1 MRKELLQ
8 FMREKLEQ
16 IKKNAVQAMQG
27 LHDLNQLEEFRVRTL
42 GKKGEL
48 TLVLREMGSLP
59 PEERPVMGQLA
70 NEVRAY
76 LEEELAKRTA
86 ALKEEALQN
95 RLIAEAIDVTIPGK
109 VPAVGRLHP
118 TTQVLNEL
126 KDIFLGMGFD
136 VAEGPEVE
144 WDSYNF
150 EALNIPKNHPARDVQ
165 DTFYINENILLRT
178 HTSPVQIRTML
189 DRKPPIKIIC
199 PGRVYRSDAVD
210 ATHSPIFHQIEGL
223 VIDKDITMGD
233 LKGVLDVFA
242 KQVFGPETK
251 TKFRPHHFPFT
262 EPSAEVDVT
271 CAICH
276 GSGCR
281 VCSHTGWIEILGAGM
296 VHPKVLEYC
305 GIDPDVYSGFA
316 FGMGLDRITNLK
328 YGIDDIRLLFEND
341 IRFLKQF

>member
-1 MRKELLQ
+1 MKN
-8 FMREKLEQ
+8 KLEQ
-16 IKKNAVQAMQG
+16 IRKEAMEALGG
-27 LHDLNQLEEFRVRTL
+27 LHDLGQLEEFRVKKL

-48 TLVLREMGSLP
+48 TQVLRGMSSLP
-59 PEERPVMGQLA
+59 PEERPIIGQLA
-70 NEVRAY
+70 NEIRNE
-76 LEEELAKRTA
+76 LEEGLRKRTA
-86 ALKEEALQN
+86 ALKQAAMEKQLEA
-95 RLIAEAIDVTIPGK
+95 ETIDVTIPGK
-109 VPAVGRLHP
+109 RPVLGKLHP
-118 TTQVLNEL
+118 ITKVLNEL
-126 KDIFLGMGFD
+126 TEIFLGMGFD
-136 VAEGPEVE
+136 IAEGPEVE

-165 DTFYINENILLRT
+165 DTFYINENMLLRT

-189 DRKPPIKIIC
+189 RQKPPIKIIC

-223 VIDKDITMGD
+223 VVDRNITMGD

-242 KQVFGPETK
+242 KKVFGPGTR

-276 GSGCR
+276 GEGCR
-281 VCSHTGWIEILGAGM
+281 ICSHTGWIEILGAGM
-296 VHPKVLEYC
+296 VHPKVLQYC
-305 GIDPDVYSGFA
+305 GIDPEVYSGFA

>member
-1 MRKELLQ
+1 
-8 FMREKLEQ
+8 MREKLEQ
-16 IKKNAVQAMQG
+16 IKINAVQAMES
-27 LHDLNQLEEFRVRTL
+27 LNNLNKLEELRVKIL

-48 TLVLREMGSLP
+48 TLVLREMGGLP
-59 PEERPVMGQLA
+59 ADERPVIGQLA

-76 LEEELAKRTA
+76 LEGELSKKTN
-86 ALKEEALQN
+86 ALKEAALEN
-95 RLIAEAIDVTIPGK
+95 RLASESIDITVPGK
-109 VPAVGRLHP
+109 RPTLGKLHP
-118 TTQVLNEL
+118 INTVLNEV

-136 VAEGPEVE
+136 IAEGPEVE
-144 WDSYNF
+144 WDHYNF
-150 EALNIPKNHPARDVQ
+150 EALNMPKNHPARDVQ
-165 DTFYINENILLRT
+165 DTFYINDNILLRT
-178 HTSPVQIRTML
+178 HTSPVQIRTMENK
-189 DRKPPIKIIC
+189 KPPIKILV

-210 ATHSPIFHQIEGL
+210 ATHSPVFHQIEGL
-223 VIDKDITMGD
+223 VVDKDITMGD

-242 KQVFGPETK
+242 KGMFGSDTK

-276 GSGCR
+276 GEGCR
-281 VCSHTGWIEILGAGM
+281 VCSYTGWIEILGAGV
-296 VHPKVLEYC
+296 VHPKVLQYV

>member
-1 MRKELLQ
+1 
-8 FMREKLEQ
+8 MREKLEQ
-16 IKKNAVQAMQG
+16 IKKDAVQA
-27 LHDLNQLEEFRVRTL
+27 LKSLDNLSQLEEFRVRIL
-42 GKKGEL
+42 GKKGKL
-48 TLVLREMGSLP
+48 TMVLREMGSLP
-59 PEERPVMGQLA
+59 AEERPIIGQLA
-70 NEVRAY
+70 NEIRAY
-76 LEEELAKRTA
+76 LEGELAKRAA
-86 ALKEEALQN
+86 ALREAALEKQ
-95 RLIAEAIDVTIPGK
+95 LADETIDVTVPGRIPAMGN
-109 VPAVGRLHP
+109 LHP
-118 TTQVLNEL
+118 NTKTLNEL

-144 WDSYNF
+144 WGKYNF
-150 EALNIPKNHPARDVQ
+150 EALNTPENHPARDIQ
-165 DTFYINENILLRT
+165 DTFYINDKILLRSQ
-178 HTSPVQIRTML
+178 TSPVQIRTML
-189 DRKPPIKIIC
+189 SKRPPIKIIC

-210 ATHSPIFHQIEGL
+210 ATHSPIFHQVEGL
-223 VIDKDITMGD
+223 AVDRNITMGD

-242 KQVFGPETK
+242 KQVFGPDTK

-281 VCSHTGWIEILGAGM
+281 VCSYTGWIEILGAGM
-296 VHPKVLEYC
+296 VHPNVLEYC

>member
-1 MRKELLQ
+1 
-8 FMREKLEQ
+8 MREKLEQ
-16 IKKNAVQAMQG
+16 LKIKAMEALEG
-27 LHDLNQLEEFRVRTL
+27 LNDLGQLEEFRVKFM

-48 TLVLREMGSLP
+48 TQVLRGMGKLSA
-59 PEERPVMGQLA
+59 EERPVMGQLA
-70 NEVRAY
+70 NEIRDF
-76 LEEELAKRTA
+76 LEEELAKKTN
-86 ALKEEALQN
+86 ALKEATLEK
-95 RLIAEAIDVTIPGK
+95 RLAEEAIDVTIPGK
-109 VPAVGRLHP
+109 VPALGNLHP
-118 TTQVLNEL
+118 ITKTLNEL

-144 WDSYNF
+144 WDSNNF
-150 EALNIPKNHPARDVQ
+150 EALNIPVNHPARDTQ

-189 DRKPPIKIIC
+189 KQKPPIKIIC

-223 VIDKDITMGD
+223 VVDKNITMGD

-242 KQVFGPETK
+242 KQVFGPDTK

-262 EPSAEVDVT
+262 EPSAEVDVS

-276 GSGCR
+276 GEGCR

-296 VHPKVLEYC
+296 VHPKVLQNC
-305 GIDPDVYSGFA
+305 GIDPEVYSGFA
-316 FGMGLDRITNLK
+316 FGMGVDRITNLK

>member
-1 MRKELLQ
+1 
-8 FMREKLEQ
+8 MREKLEQ
-16 IKKNAVQAMQG
+16 IKAKAMEAMEG
-27 LHDLNQLEEFRVRTL
+27 LHDLAQLEEFRVKTL

-48 TLVLREMGSLP
+48 TLVLRGMGRLTA
-59 PEERPVMGQLA
+59 EERPIMGQLA
-70 NEVRAY
+70 NEIRST
-76 LEEELAKRTA
+76 LEKELSRKTA
-86 ALKEEALQN
+86 ELKEIALEK
-95 RLIAEAIDVTIPGK
+95 RLETETIDVTIPGK
-109 VPAVGRLHP
+109 RPALGKLHP
-118 TTQVLNEL
+118 LTIVLNEL
-126 KDIFLGMGFD
+126 EEIFLGMGFD

-144 WDSYNF
+144 FDTYNF
-150 EALNIPKNHPARDVQ
+150 EYLNIPKNHPARDVQ

-189 DRKPPIKIIC
+189 KQKPPIKIIC

-223 VIDKDITMGD
+223 VVDKNITMGD

-242 KQVFGPETK
+242 KQVFGSETK

-262 EPSAEVDVT
+262 EPSAEVDVS

-276 GSGCR
+276 GEGCR

-305 GIDPDVYSGFA
+305 GIDPEVYSGFA

>member
-1 MRKELLQ
+1 MKN
-8 FMREKLEQ
+8 KLEQ
-16 IKKNAVQAMQG
+16 IRKEAMEALGG
-27 LHDLNQLEEFRVRTL
+27 LHDLGQLEEFRVKKL

-48 TLVLREMGSLP
+48 TQVLRGMGSLP
-59 PEERPVMGQLA
+59 PEERPIIGQLA
-70 NEVRAY
+70 NEIRNE
-76 LEEELAKRTA
+76 LEEGLRKRTA
-86 ALKEEALQN
+86 ALKQAAMEKQLEA
-95 RLIAEAIDVTIPGK
+95 ETIDVTIPGK
-109 VPAVGRLHP
+109 RPVLGKLHP
-118 TTQVLNEL
+118 ITKVLNEL
-126 KDIFLGMGFD
+126 TEIFLGMGFD
-136 VAEGPEVE
+136 IAEGPEVE

-165 DTFYINENILLRT
+165 DTFYINENMLLRT

-189 DRKPPIKIIC
+189 RQKPPIKIIC

-223 VIDKDITMGD
+223 VVDRNITMGD

-242 KQVFGPETK
+242 KKVFGPGTR

-276 GSGCR
+276 GEGCR
-281 VCSHTGWIEILGAGM
+281 ICSHTGWIEILGAGM
-296 VHPKVLEYC
+296 VHPKVLQYC
-305 GIDPDVYSGFA
+305 GIDPEVYSGFA

>member
-1 MRKELLQ
+1 MRD
-8 FMREKLEQ
+8 KLEQ
-16 IKKNAVQAMQG
+16 IKRKAMEAM
-27 LHDLNQLEEFRVRTL
+27 DSLNNLDQLEEFRVKTL

-48 TLVLREMGSLP
+48 TLVLREMGKLP
-59 PEERPVMGQLA
+59 PEERPVIGQLA
-70 NEVRAY
+70 NEIRSY
-76 LEEELAKRTA
+76 LENELSKKTAELKNA
-86 ALKEEALQN
+86 ALEK
-95 RLIAEAIDVTIPGK
+95 RLAEEAIDVTVPGK
-109 VPAVGRLHP
+109 VPALGKLHP
-118 TTQVLNEL
+118 VTKVLNEL

-189 DRKPPIKIIC
+189 KKKPPIKVIC
-199 PGRVYRSDAVD
+199 PGRVYRSDAID

-223 VIDKDITMGD
+223 VVDKNITMGD

-281 VCSHTGWIEILGAGM
+281 VCSYTGWIEILGAGM
-296 VHPKVLEYC
+296 VHPKVLAYC
-305 GIDPDVYSGFA
+305 GIDPQEYSGFA

>member
-1 MRKELLQ
+1 MRD
-8 FMREKLEQ
+8 KLEQ
-16 IKKNAVQAMQG
+16 IRRKAMEAMAS
-27 LHDLNQLEEFRVRTL
+27 LNDLDQLEDFRVKTL

-48 TLVLREMGSLP
+48 TLVLREMGKLP
-59 PEERPVMGQLA
+59 AEERPVIGQLA
-70 NEVRAY
+70 NEIRSY
-76 LEEELAKRTA
+76 LENELSKKTAELKDA
-86 ALKEEALQN
+86 ALSK
-95 RLIAEAIDVTIPGK
+95 RLADEAIDVTVPGK
-109 VPAVGRLHP
+109 IPAVGKLHP
-118 TTQVLNEL
+118 VTKVLNEL

-165 DTFYINENILLRT
+165 DTFYINDNIVLRT

-189 DRKPPIKIIC
+189 KQKPPIKVIC
-199 PGRVYRSDAVD
+199 PGRVYRSDATD
-210 ATHSPIFHQIEGL
+210 ATHSPIFHQLEGL
-223 VIDKDITMGD
+223 VVDKNITMGD

-276 GSGCR
+276 GEGCR

-305 GIDPDVYSGFA
+305 GIDPKEYSGFA

>member
-1 MRKELLQ
+1 
-8 FMREKLEQ
+8 MREKLEQ
-16 IKKNAVQAMQG
+16 IKINAVQAMES
-27 LHDLNQLEEFRVRTL
+27 LNNLNQLEEFRVKIL

-48 TLVLREMGSLP
+48 TLVLREMGGLP
-59 PEERPVMGQLA
+59 ADERPVIGQLA

-76 LEEELAKRTA
+76 LEGELSKKTN
-86 ALKEEALQN
+86 ALKEAALENQ
-95 RLIAEAIDVTIPGK
+95 LASESIDITVPGK
-109 VPAVGRLHP
+109 RPTLGKLHP
-118 TTQVLNEL
+118 INTVLNEV

-136 VAEGPEVE
+136 IAEGPEVE
-144 WDSYNF
+144 WDHYNF
-150 EALNIPKNHPARDVQ
+150 EALNMPKNHPARDVQ
-165 DTFYINENILLRT
+165 DTFYINDNILLRT
-178 HTSPVQIRTML
+178 HTSPVQIRTMENK
-189 DRKPPIKIIC
+189 KPPIKILV

-210 ATHSPIFHQIEGL
+210 ATHSPVFHQIEGL
-223 VIDKDITMGD
+223 VVDKDITMGD

-242 KQVFGPETK
+242 KGMFGSDTK

-276 GSGCR
+276 GEGCR
-281 VCSHTGWIEILGAGM
+281 VCSYTGWIEILGAGV
-296 VHPKVLEYC
+296 VHPKVLEYV